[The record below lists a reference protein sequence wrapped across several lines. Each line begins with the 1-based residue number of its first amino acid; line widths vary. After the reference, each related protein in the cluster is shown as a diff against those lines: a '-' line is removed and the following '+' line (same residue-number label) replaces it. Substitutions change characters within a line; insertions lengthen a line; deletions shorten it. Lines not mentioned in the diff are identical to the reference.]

1 MTLTCPNVS
10 VRNGLIQLRRTKKKK
25 PEKQLKS
32 NIIVCIICDF
42 SFFTVILDQ
51 ILLHAVS
58 VCFLFDGVSSK

>member
-10 VRNGLIQLRRTKKKK
+10 VRNGLIQLRRTKKN